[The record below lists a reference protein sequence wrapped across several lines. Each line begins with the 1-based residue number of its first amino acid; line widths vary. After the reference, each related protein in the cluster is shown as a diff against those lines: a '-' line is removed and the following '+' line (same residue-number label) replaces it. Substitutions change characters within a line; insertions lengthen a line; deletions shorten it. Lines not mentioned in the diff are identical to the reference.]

1 MDITQALTA
10 FAALSQPL
18 RLEAFRLLI
27 KAGPTGMA
35 AGDIATALDAKAN
48 TTSQNLAH
56 LMQAGLISNT
66 RDGRSI
72 IYRANMDGL
81 NALLRFMLEDCCG
94 GNADACTPL
103 INMIAPCCEPSSKDM
118 PKELTS

>member
-1 MDITQALTA
+1 MDISQALTA

-18 RLEAFRLLI
+18 RLDAFRLLI
-27 KAGPTGMA
+27 KAGPDGMA
-35 AGDIATALDAKAN
+35 AGDIATALGAKPN
-48 TTSQNLAH
+48 TSSQNLAH
-56 LMQAGLISNT
+56 LVQAGLISNT

-103 INMIAPCCEPSSKDM
+103 INAIAPCCETPSKDIS
-118 PKELTS
+118 KDLTS

>member
-1 MDITQALTA
+1 MDISQALTA

-18 RLEAFRLLI
+18 RLDAFRLLI
-27 KAGPTGMA
+27 KAGPDGMA

-48 TTSQNLAH
+48 TSSQNLAH
-56 LMQAGLISNT
+56 LVQAGLISNT

-103 INMIAPCCEPSSKDM
+103 INAIAPCCESPSKDTS
-118 PKELTS
+118 KDLTS